1 MVPVFDSAK
10 GPRIL
15 GLVLVQFVA
24 KLILLETFVFTRFC
38 ILSREWFPRVLNVA
52 LPVLDSAKV
61 LLDPPLDLVGFAAK
75 PFLLEI
81 VVFTPFLHAFP

>member
-10 GPRIL
+10 RPRIL
-15 GLVLVQFVA
+15 GLVLVQFAA

-75 PFLLEI
+75 RFLLKTF
-81 VVFTPFLHAFP
+81 VFTPFLHAFP